1 MDGENRRKSFQKIF
15 KKINREQGAERKVL
29 FLLPTTTTAH
39 PQRPTTKHCTTN
51 MGYEGEDGCCT
62 KLTDAF
68 LTLFLR
74 VAYLVYMLIGI
85 LMLVLSVMMVR
96 AHADMRRSVVV
107 LASRGGAI
115 RGRSAQPP

>member
-1 MDGENRRKSFQKIF
+1 
-15 KKINREQGAERKVL
+15 
-29 FLLPTTTTAH
+29 
-39 PQRPTTKHCTTN
+39 
-51 MGYEGEDGCCT
+51 MGHDDEDGCCA
-62 KLTDAF
+62 KLTTGF

-96 AHADMRRSVVV
+96 AHATCAAAWSFSPLVV
-107 LASRGGAI
+107 GAI

>member
-1 MDGENRRKSFQKIF
+1 
-15 KKINREQGAERKVL
+15 
-29 FLLPTTTTAH
+29 
-39 PQRPTTKHCTTN
+39 
-51 MGYEGEDGCCT
+51 MGYDNEDGCCT

-74 VAYLVYMLIGI
+74 IAYAVYMVIGI

-96 AHADMRRSVVV
+96 AHATCAAAWSFSPLVV
-107 LASRGGAI
+107 GAI